1 MFHETNSINTFD
13 QPSCKMLNCSKHKNQ
28 IKICFHN
35 WTQAFSP
42 IISWQ
47 LYKSWWN
54 TSVGKTE
61 LWLGHWGPG
70 TNTSNRACGKGA
82 QILQPVPT
90 HLPHSPATH
99 MLPTILYGVNT
110 FAQTNG
116 RCQEPSRWALWILQV
131 WFLSPRL
138 TSASQRLRERKQR
151 SPLPQ
156 PTSLALWGALCLMYK
171 GHLISTNQN
180 TLQCLTDTHTWI
192 ISAND
197 GPGKTCPIA
206 TKRPFATLGP
216 PRIWQDKDVG
226 KN

>member
-1 MFHETNSINTFD
+1 MFHETNSINTFY

-54 TSVGKTE
+54 TSMGKTQ

-70 TNTSNRACGKGA
+70 TNTSTRACGKGA

-90 HLPHSPATH
+90 PLTRSPATH
-99 MLPTILYGVNT
+99 TLPTILYGVNT

-116 RCQEPSRWALWILQV
+116 RRQGTIQVSSLNTSGLILQPSAY
-131 WFLSPRL
+131 LSFPE
-138 TSASQRLRERKQR
+138 THRE
-151 SPLPQ
+151 
-156 PTSLALWGALCLMYK
+156 
-171 GHLISTNQN
+171 
-180 TLQCLTDTHTWI
+180 
-192 ISAND
+192 
-197 GPGKTCPIA
+197 KTKEPIA
-206 TKRPFATLGP
+206 AAHQSGTL
-216 PRIWQDKDVG
+216 RVLFV
-226 KN
+226 